1 MDLMNDVIYV
11 LITVV
16 AFALLTLLVG
26 FLDHE

>member
-1 MDLMNDVIYV
+1 VTDVLYL

-26 FLDHE
+26 FLDRDGDA

>member
-26 FLDHE
+26 FLYHE